1 MDFAPGPDHYFRSNS
16 DQGKEP
22 PMMTTASKTTLG
34 TGTSRGDG
42 SALAGEAP
50 GLGGKGRGHKLS
62 IGVVGAGGLGGT
74 LARQLASLGY
84 EVLISNSRGPA
95 SLSGLA
101 AEIGATPAL
110 VTEAATGSD
119 IVVVSIPTK
128 AITDLP
134 RGLFADVP
142 DSVMVIDTCNYH
154 PELRDGR
161 IDAIDRGMPDS
172 EWVARQLGRPVVKA
186 FNNIFA
192 SSLSEK
198 SAPTGAAGRVALP
211 VAGDQPDA
219 KAAVLRLVD
228 ELGFDPIDAGGLSE
242 SWRQQPG
249 APAYCRDLDAAAV
262 RCALAEAERS
272 RVAGYRVQEETRIRE
287 SMAAQQAKT
296 VK

>member
-1 MDFAPGPDHYFRSNS
+1 MDFAPGPDHYLRSNS

-22 PMMTTASKTTLG
+22 PMMTTASKTALG
-34 TGTSRGDG
+34 AATNPGDR

-50 GLGGKGRGHKLS
+50 GLGAKSRGDKVR

-74 LARQLASLGY
+74 LARRLASLGY
-84 EVLISNSRGPA
+84 EVFISNSRGPA

-101 AEIGATPAL
+101 AEIGATPVR
-110 VTEAATGSD
+110 VTEVATGSD
-119 IVVVSIPTK
+119 IVVVSVPTK

-134 RGLFADVP
+134 GGLFADVP
-142 DSVMVIDTCNYH
+142 DSVIVIDTCNYH

-172 EWVARQLGRPVVKA
+172 EWVAQQLGRPVVKA
-186 FNNIFA
+186 FNSIFA
-192 SSLSEK
+192 SSLADK

-228 ELGFDPIDAGGLSE
+228 ELGFDPVDAGRLGE

-249 APAYCRDLDAAAV
+249 APAYCRDLDAAAM
-262 RCALAEAERS
+262 RRALAEADHS
-272 RVAGYRVQEETRIRE
+272 HVAGYRVREETRIRQ
-287 SMAAQQAKT
+287 SMAARQANAAQ
-296 VK
+296 